1 MARKHGP
8 GQDLRRR
15 ACTTCWPERVCWA
28 RSTRRC
34 SGRSSW
40 LSAQPGAGKTTL
52 IANYLQ
58 ARDPDRRARTL
69 WYQVDDGDA
78 DPASFIYH
86 LRLAAEAATSP
97 DAVAALPLLTPEYL
111 ADLRGFARRFFREL
125 YAQLDADALLVFDN
139 FQDVPDGAAFHRLMV
154 EAIAQLP
161 DGVHIVVISRTE
173 PEGAYAPLLAN
184 DAIAL
189 VDGEALQLT
198 LDETQAIARQRGVEG
213 DGDARSLFER
223 SHGWAAGLT
232 LLLARTRASPDELAD
247 DTDSLQHVFG
257 VFRAARVRRRGAGA
271 PACADAARI
280 PAADELDAGRAA
292 HWPGRG
298 TQAARPLLPAPSVH
312 RSAARRRRRG
322 VDALVFQFH
331 ALFRTF
337 LRHQAAACWSP
348 DEQRDVALRA
358 GALLAEAGLT
368 DPALGCFAEATDWAA
383 YGRTVIAH
391 AEALLEQGRR
401 QTLVEWLAR
410 MPPGPTRCGAV
421 ARLLAGPRAD
431 PDRTRPCAA
440 RAAGGSP
447 ALRVEPRRRRP
458 ACLRR
463 RHRANA
469 VVRAARLVRDH
480 AAGSTGSSRSCA
492 ATGRGRWRRACGFRR
507 AGSSWSAWRRCMRRW
522 RSAVWRIQLCTTWG
536 ARCWR

>member
-1 MARKHGP
+1 MARKTPALAKITPPRLH
-8 GQDLRRR
+8 DVL
-15 ACTTCWPERVCWA
+15 A
-28 RSTRRC
+28 RTRLLGTLDTALQRPVV
-34 SGRSSW
+34 W

-52 IANYLQ
+52 IASYLQ
-58 ARDPDRRARTL
+58 ARNSDRRARTL

-86 LRLAAEAATSP
+86 LRLAAESATSH
-97 DAVAALPLLTPEYL
+97 DAVAALPLLTPEYIT
-111 ADLRGFARRFFREL
+111 DLRGFARRFFREM
-125 YAQLDADALLVFDN
+125 YAQLDADTLLVFDN
-139 FQDVPDGAAFHRLMV
+139 FQDVPDGAEFHRLMV

-189 VDGEALQLT
+189 VDGAALKLT

-213 DGDARSLFER
+213 DGHVRSLFER

-247 DTDSLQHVFG
+247 DIDSLHHVFSYFAQR
-257 VFRAARVRRRGAGA
+257 VFDDATPEHKRSLMQLAFLPQMSLAQAERLTGLTEAPKLLERYYRRHLFTDRRRVTNGAA
-271 PACADAARI
+271 S
-280 PAADELDAGRAA
+280 
-292 HWPGRG
+292 
-298 TQAARPLLPAPSVH
+298 TF
-312 RSAARRRRRG
+312 
-322 VDALVFQFH
+322 VFQFH

-358 GALLAEAGLT
+358 GELLAEDGLT

-391 AEALLEQGRR
+391 AEPLIEQGRG

-410 MPPGPTRCGAV
+410 MPPTQ
-421 ARLLAGPRAD
+421 
-431 PDRTRPCAA
+431 
-440 RAAGGSP
+440 
-447 ALRVEPRRRRP
+447 
-458 ACLRR
+458 
-463 RHRANA
+463 
-469 VVRAARLVRDH
+469 RD
-480 AAGSTGSSRSCA
+480 A
-492 ATGRGRWRRACGFRR
+492 
-507 AGSSWSAWRRCMRRW
+507 
-522 RSAVWRIQLCTTWG
+522 
-536 ARCWR
+536 